1 MYTELD
7 TVKNVLNIGD
17 TSQDTLLTRLIK
29 SATSFV
35 NEVTHRTFEETTVTE
50 KYAGTGTSELVL
62 KNYPVSSITEITI
75 DGDTVSSGDYELFED
90 EGIVFKYDYWTQ
102 ANNTFRYGVL
112 LDGNTNNR
120 KRNIEVEY
128 TYGYKLPGEANRD
141 FPYSLEQ
148 VVINLVTTAYRE
160 SGEESNIK
168 KEEVMSAKYEYF
180 QTSISD
186 RDMMILEEFG
196 G

>member
-7 TVKNVLNIGD
+7 TIKGILNIDD
-17 TSQDTLLTRLIK
+17 TSQDALLTRLIE

-35 NEVTHRTFEETTVTE
+35 DKITHRTFGEATVIE

-62 KNYPVSSITEITI
+62 NNYPVSSITEITI
-75 DGDTVSSGDYELFED
+75 DDEILSADDYELYVD
-90 EGIVFKYDYWTQ
+90 EGMVYKYDYWTQ
-102 ANNTFRYGVL
+102 TNNAFTYGIM
-112 LDGNTNNR
+112 LDSNTNNR

-128 TYGYKLPGEANRD
+128 THGYKLPGEVGRD

-148 VVINLVTTAYRE
+148 VVINLVTNAYRE
-160 SGEESNIK
+160 SGQKSNIK
-168 KEEVMSAKYEYF
+168 SEEIMSAKYTYF
-180 QTSISD
+180 QSKISD
-186 RDMMILEEFG
+186 LDMMILKEFG